1 MASFDLHYG
10 GSPESIFNS
19 LTQFHISLTLTGVQT
34 WEMQWMPKAAD
45 LLFALVHKNNS
56 LPLPLPLPPR
66 KNFKNSKKAI
76 HVNYFFFMN
85 HWVPDGSC
93 SKKSGVFRAKL
104 LKFPLRQKFS
114 LLAFTFTVH
123 VCSVKE
129 KSA

>member
-34 WEMQWMPKAAD
+34 Y

-56 LPLPLPLPPR
+56 LPLPPPLPPR
-66 KNFKNSKKAI
+66 KNFKNSKKVI
-76 HVNYFFFMN
+76 HVNSFFCMN
-85 HWVPDGSC
+85 HWVPEGSC
-93 SKKSGVFRAKL
+93 SQKSGVFQAKL

-123 VCSVKE
+123 VFSVKE

>member
-19 LTQFHISLTLTGVQT
+19 VTQFHGSLTLTRVQT

-45 LLFALVHKNNS
+45 LLFALVHMNNS
-56 LPLPLPLPPR
+56 LPLPSPPR
-66 KNFKNSKKAI
+66 KNLKNSKKAV
-76 HVNYFFFMN
+76 HVNYFFCMN
-85 HWVPDGSC
+85 HWVPEGSC
-93 SKKSGVFRAKL
+93 SKKSGVFWAKL
-104 LKFPLRQKFS
+104 FKFPLRQKFS
-114 LLAFTFTVH
+114 LLAFTFPVH